1 MKIIKLF
8 NNNIVATSTE
18 DNREVIVQGPGIA
31 FQKKIS
37 DLIDENKIE
46 KRYFIGYSK
55 KFIT

>member
-8 NNNIVATSTE
+8 NNNIVATFTE
-18 DNREVIVQGPGIA
+18 DNREVIVQGSGIA

-46 KRYFIGYSK
+46 KRYFIGY
-55 KFIT
+55 